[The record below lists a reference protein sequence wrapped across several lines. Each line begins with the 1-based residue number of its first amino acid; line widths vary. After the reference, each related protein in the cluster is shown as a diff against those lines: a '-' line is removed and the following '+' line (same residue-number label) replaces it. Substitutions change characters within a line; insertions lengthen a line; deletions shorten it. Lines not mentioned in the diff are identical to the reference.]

1 MGMRV
6 LVLSDIHGNMPALE
20 AIVKD
25 EDWDLMICLGDLVD
39 YGPWPDEVIDYIME
53 NADYTVMGNHDYSL
67 ALGGDCGCSEEYVEL
82 TMYTRRATMNKI
94 SDLYRSYLKS
104 LPEKLEIDIEGRHT
118 NLVHGS
124 YKNPLYGFIS
134 PDVPE
139 EVIFEEMQMASGVVL
154 FGHSHI
160 PMEKDLRDDLKIVN
174 PGSVGFPKGND
185 PRASYVIIENGRF
198 HLKKIEYNVD
208 LMINGLRNM
217 DLPDD
222 VKQTLITSIK
232 EGR

>member
-1 MGMRV
+1 
-6 LVLSDIHGNMPALE
+6 MPALE
-20 AIVKD
+20 KIA
-25 EDWDLMICLGDLVD
+25 EEETWDLMVCLGDLVD

-53 NADYTVMGNHDYSL
+53 NADYTIMGNHDYSL

-82 TMYTRRATMNKI
+82 TMHTRRATMHRLN
-94 SDLYRSYLKS
+94 DLYRSYLKS
-104 LPEKLEIDIEGRHT
+104 LPEKLEIDIEGKHI

-139 EVIFEEMQMASGVVL
+139 EVIWTEMQDARGIVL

-160 PMEKDLRDDLKIVN
+160 EMQKELRDDLLIVN

-185 PRASYVIIENGRF
+185 PRASYIIFENGRF
-198 HLKKIEYNVD
+198 HIKKVEYDVEKTVKGILEMDIPDNLK
-208 LMINGLRNM
+208 
-217 DLPDD
+217 
-222 VKQTLITSIK
+222 QSLIVSVR
-232 EGR
+232 EGK